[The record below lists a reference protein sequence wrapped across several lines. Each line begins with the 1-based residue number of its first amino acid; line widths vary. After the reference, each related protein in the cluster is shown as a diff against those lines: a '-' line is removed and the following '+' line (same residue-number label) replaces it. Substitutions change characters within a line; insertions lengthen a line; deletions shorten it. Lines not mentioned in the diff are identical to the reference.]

1 MQYKQLGKSGLRV
14 SSLCVGTANFGW
26 VTDERESRAIMDCAL
41 DAGINFFDTA
51 DSYNQQKTEGGTE
64 AIIGRWHKGT
74 GKREKVV
81 LATKVYATMSSWPN
95 DGKLS
100 ARHIRQACEDSLRR
114 LQTDYIDLYQMH
126 HVDRN
131 TSWEEIW
138 QAMDMLVRDGK
149 VIYVG
154 SCNFAGW
161 HIASASSVSKQ
172 RNSLGLVSEQSPY
185 NLTNRMV
192 ELEVIP
198 ACQAYG
204 LGFLPYTPLAGGLL
218 GCSSEQANEG
228 RRSLPETKK
237 NHETFQDQLDRFQ
250 GLCEEIH
257 EQPGD
262 VALAWLLHQPGVT
275 APIIGSRTVAQLEGS
290 LKATEIK
297 LSEDTLMRLN
307 EIWPGPGGEAPEA
320 YAW

>member
-1 MQYKQLGKSGLRV
+1 VAHFKSFAEDGEGNINRGGTMQYVNLGKTGMKV
-14 SSLCVGTANFGW
+14 SRLCLGMMSYGSKQWREWILEEEDARPFI
-26 VTDERESRAIMDCAL
+26 ERAL

-51 DSYNQQKTEGGTE
+51 DSYNQQKTDGGTE
-64 AIIGRWHKGT
+64 AIIGRWHKDT

-81 LATKVYATMSSWPN
+81 LATKVYGTLSSWPN

-100 ARHIRQACEDSLRR
+100 AHHIRQACEGSLRR

-126 HVDRN
+126 HVDRD

-138 QAMDMLVRDGK
+138 QAMENLVRDGK

-172 RNSLGLVSEQSPY
+172 RNSMGLVSEQSPY

-198 ACQAYG
+198 ACRAYG
-204 LGFLPYTPLAGGLL
+204 LGFLPYAPLAGGLL
-218 GCSSEQANEG
+218 PCSIQQA
-228 RRSLPETKK
+228 
-237 NHETFQDQLDRFQ
+237 D
-250 GLCEEIH
+250 
-257 EQPGD
+257 
-262 VALAWLLHQPGVT
+262 
-275 APIIGSRTVAQLEGS
+275 
-290 LKATEIK
+290 
-297 LSEDTLMRLN
+297 
-307 EIWPGPGGEAPEA
+307 
-320 YAW
+320 